1 MSGLF
6 GTLNSVSNSLGV
18 QQSALQ
24 TTGHNIAN
32 ANTKGY
38 SRQRVSLV
46 AENPYRLAGIGQLG
60 TGVRISSIDRI
71 VDPYVNKQ
79 LQSENSSLEMY
90 KQKADVIGQLESI
103 FNEPSDTGL
112 NNSINEFYSSW
123 TYLSSNPETLTSKTM
138 VAQTGK
144 TFTDTIHHM
153 SNQMDSMREG
163 TVKDVEK
170 NVLDFN
176 TKLEQLNAINK
187 QIFKVSVKGQAP
199 NDLLDQQDKLVGELA
214 DIAGIETSYD
224 QYNRVSISIGGNDLL
239 NESSLNTLGTTGD
252 GTGNLVVNGS
262 DGKQT
267 AVEITSGNIKG
278 SQEAL
283 TVIDERI
290 EELDNL
296 AFTFATAVNTIHS
309 DNGKGEPFF
318 SIGTDAKGAAKAINV
333 DAAILDD
340 ATTINAG
347 KDIENIVSGD
357 GTRAQAIASLKDTL
371 LNFTD
376 GGKTNT
382 SNYDSETMKIKN
394 HQGGTSISGA
404 YNDMVTKTGITKQQ
418 ADNMEASQ
426 DSLVSLLNARKESI
440 SGVSIN
446 EEVADTMKYQS
457 AFQANSRMIT
467 VISDM
472 LDTLINRTGV

>member
-6 GTLNSVSNSLGV
+6 GILSNTSRSLGV

-32 ANTKGY
+32 ANTEGY

-46 AENPYRLAGIGQLG
+46 ANNPYTLTGIGQLG
-60 TGVRISSIDRI
+60 TGVRISTIDRI

-79 LQSENSSLEMY
+79 LQGENSSLEMY
-90 KQKADVIGQLESI
+90 KQKADVLGQLESI

-112 NNSINEFYSSW
+112 NNSISEFYSSW
-123 TYLSSNPETLTSKTM
+123 TYLGSNPETLTSKTM
-138 VAQTGK
+138 VAQTAK

-153 SNQMDSMREG
+153 SNQMDNMRDG

-176 TKLEQLNAINK
+176 AKLEQLNTLNK
-187 QIFKVSVKGQAP
+187 QISNVTIKGQSP
-199 NDLLDQQDKLVGELA
+199 NDLLDQQDRLVSELA
-214 DIAGIETSYD
+214 GIAGIETSYD
-224 QYNRVSISIGGNDLL
+224 QYNRVSISMSGTDVL
-239 NESSLNTLGTTGD
+239 NGSTLNTLGTTDD
-252 GTGNLVVNGS
+252 GTGNLVVNGP
-262 DGKQT
+262 DGKT
-267 AVEITSGNIKG
+267 SAIEIESGNIKG
-278 SQEAL
+278 SQESL
-283 TVIDERI
+283 KVIDERI

-309 DNGKGEPFF
+309 DNGKGAPFF
-318 SIGTDAKGAAKAINV
+318 TIGTDSKGAAKAINV
-333 DAAILDD
+333 DAAIMDD
-340 ATTINAG
+340 VTIINAG
-347 KDIENIVSGD
+347 KDIKNVVGGD
-357 GTRAQAIASLKDTL
+357 GTRAQAIASLQDTL
-371 LNFTD
+371 LDFSD
-376 GGKTNT
+376 GGKTNAD
-382 SNYDSETMKIKN
+382 NYDPTTMKIKN
-394 HQGGTSISGA
+394 QPGGTSISGA

-426 DSLVSLLNARKESI
+426 ESLVNLLHARKESI

-446 EEVADTMKYQS
+446 EEVTDTIKYKS

-467 VISDM
+467 VISEM

>member
-6 GTLNSVSNSLGV
+6 GTLNNTSRSLGV

-32 ANTKGY
+32 ANTEGY

-46 AENPYRLAGIGQLG
+46 ASNPYTLTGIGQLG
-60 TGVRISSIDRI
+60 TGVRISTIDRI

-79 LQSENSSLEMY
+79 LQGENSSLEMY
-90 KQKADVIGQLESI
+90 KQKADVLGQLESI

-123 TYLSSNPETLTSKTM
+123 TYLGSNPETLTSKTM

-153 SNQMDSMREG
+153 SNQMDNMRDG

-176 TKLEQLNAINK
+176 TKLEQLNALNK
-187 QIFKVSVKGQAP
+187 QIFNVAIKGQAP
-199 NDLLDQQDKLVGELA
+199 NDLLDQQDRLVNELSG
-214 DIAGIETSYD
+214 IAGVETSYD
-224 QYNRVSISIGGNDLL
+224 QYNRVSISMSGNDVL
-239 NESSLNTLGTTGD
+239 NGSTLNTLGTTDD
-252 GTGNLVVNGS
+252 GTGNLVINGP
-262 DGKQT
+262 DGKKT
-267 AVEITSGNIKG
+267 AVEIKTGNIKG
-278 SQEAL
+278 SQDAL
-283 TVIDERI
+283 KVIDERV

-309 DNGKGEPFF
+309 DNGQGEPFF
-318 SIGTDAKGAAKAINV
+318 TIGTDSKGAAKAINV
-333 DAAILDD
+333 DAAIMDD
-340 ATTINAG
+340 VTTINAG
-347 KDIENIVSGD
+347 KDIENVVGGD
-357 GTRAQAIASLKDTL
+357 GTRAQAIASLQDTL
-371 LNFTD
+371 LDFSD
-376 GGKTNT
+376 SGKTNT
-382 SNYDSETMKIKN
+382 DNYDPTTMKIKN
-394 HQGGTSISGA
+394 QPGGTSISGA

-426 DSLVSLLNARKESI
+426 ESLVSLLHARKESI

-446 EEVADTMKYQS
+446 EEVTDTIKYKS

-467 VISDM
+467 VISEM